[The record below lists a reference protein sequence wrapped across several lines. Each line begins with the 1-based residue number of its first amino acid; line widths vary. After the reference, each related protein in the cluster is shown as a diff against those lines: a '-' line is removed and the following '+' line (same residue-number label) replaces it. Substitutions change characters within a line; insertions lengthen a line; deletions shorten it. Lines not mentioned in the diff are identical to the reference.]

1 MYKVKQGVTGDSDM
15 QPLPMTEDDYK
26 AMAYE
31 RYNCIDERSGRI
43 EEIDAPIKEGDYVDF
58 RGSIG
63 VVSSIEGDMALVFF
77 ESRLDPLNVFIGVL
91 KRASPKDLLANR
103 EESPGKTSKAEYY
116 AFVEKTFADML
127 KLIKRKNADYC
138 GTIDDPF
145 ANFRRAEQVG
155 VDPINGLAVRFLDKV
170 ARIESF
176 FQSGKLENESFED
189 AWLDVIGYACLALG
203 MLKEKQNDK

>member
-1 MYKVKQGVTGDSDM
+1 MGKVKQGVTGDSDM
-15 QPLPMTEDDYK
+15 QPLMMSEEDYK
-26 AMAYE
+26 ASIYE

-43 EEIDAPIKEGDYVDF
+43 EE
-58 RGSIG
+58 
-63 VVSSIEGDMALVFF
+63 
-77 ESRLDPLNVFIGVL
+77 VL
-91 KRASPKDLLANR
+91 FKVPHL
-103 EESPGKTSKAEYY
+103 TTKAEYY

-127 KLIKRKNADYC
+127 ALIKRKNADYC

-155 VDPINGLAVRFLDKV
+155 VDPIQGIAVRFLDKV

-203 MLKEKQNDK
+203 MLKERKDA